1 MVERR
6 KIRTEKG
13 LALVPG
19 ANKLSGGCNF
29 AVKVPEAARHLWFF
43 YKKRS
48 RKPFV
53 EIPFTQEE
61 RIGNMYALSIPDFQ
75 PEAYEYNFM
84 VDGKVTSIPVR
95 TGFWEERNLVR
106 QWMRIFIR

>member
-29 AVKVPEAARHLWFF
+29 AVEVPEAARHLWFLQKEIKKTFCGDFF
-43 YKKRS
+43 YAR
-48 RKPFV
+48 RKN
-53 EIPFTQEE
+53 
-61 RIGNMYALSIPDFQ
+61 R
-75 PEAYEYNFM
+75 EY
-84 VDGKVTSIPVR
+84 VCVIHP
-95 TGFWEERNLVR
+95 GFSARG
-106 QWMRIFIR
+106 I